1 MKLKRY
7 EIYRLKYILIC
18 KLLTY
23 PFANTMTCSD
33 SLVFVGGLQ
42 KGLNQIQEDVK
53 TRMKSNPMMYRVQIL
68 TSDVRSTW
76 AKNREKLISSK
87 FR

>member
-1 MKLKRY
+1 MY
-7 EIYRLKYILIC
+7 C
-18 KLLTY
+18 
-23 PFANTMTCSD
+23 M
-33 SLVFVGGLQ
+33 FVKMDGKWFSVEELQ

-76 AKNREKLISSK
+76 AENREKLISSK
-87 FR
+87 LR